1 MRALIQGETVGD
13 FIVRGRI
20 GNGGMGEVYLVEDP
34 RLAVQRAL
42 KLIALS
48 GPGFNGGPGEAE
60 EYRKRFE
67 REART
72 LASLRHPH
80 IIGVH
85 AFGELEGNPYLV
97 MTHFPSKDARH
108 WRNEEHPSLLRVV
121 DVGVQLASALEYA
134 HGQQVLHRDIK
145 LSNLLVGADD
155 EAMLIDFGLAKRQL
169 DPELTRAGK
178 TMGTYPYLAPEYMRA
193 SDDGTAVHTVLT
205 DLWAVGCVLYA
216 LTCGKA
222 AFDQKDE
229 LKLINLIKEGRFEPV
244 KRARP
249 DVPDRWAR
257 VIHRLMEPDP
267 AQRLQ
272 SAAELVEALKDD
284 PLGQVAP
291 APRPPPLPAERD
303 TEPNHLPR
311 PVRAVGTSIAAAA
324 IPATAGAAPANSGKS
339 GGNPRAEGVPPPR
352 GTGTRSGSAS
362 ESSRFSHESAP
373 SSQSQ
378 PRTRTALPQPS
389 FQIPAEPATAA
400 RSAARRK
407 LVFPIAAAALVLLL
421 GSALI
426 VVTERMG
433 GDRRSRSTAYVDPAQ
448 VERNARAE
456 REVAD
461 IQRERDARTLVTSS
475 TDAHRGPP
483 VPMFPE
489 QGVVEPTGEETAHAK
504 PAPRPPRHG
513 VSEPSPT
520 ANADSDPWRRRYG
533 TRTSFNS
540 ATAAQDPTPSAA
552 PTAATTPAAA
562 GVKIAVRVKDAI
574 GSTPPGPVIA
584 VVAAPVRVGAID
596 LPRGAELHGRVTGA
610 SGPRVLVDFTFAIVN
625 GRNIQLN
632 GTALGADGRAGV
644 PGRRGFGG
652 VSGLAAGASG
662 AAAQALIE
670 AAAGATGNPVAAAA
684 IRGAA
689 PGALDKATRIDN
701 EEDLVLTDA
710 GARFFVYVEALPG

>member
-13 FIVRGRI
+13 LIVRGRI

-34 RLAVQRAL
+34 RLAVLRAL

-60 EYRKRFE
+60 EYCKRFE

-121 DVGVQLASALEYA
+121 DVGIQLASALEYA

-229 LKLINLIKEGRFEPV
+229 LKLVNLIKEGRFEPV

-272 SAAELVEALKDD
+272 SAAELVEVLKDD

-291 APRPPPLPAERD
+291 AARPPPLPTERD
-303 TEPNHLPR
+303 TEPNHVRR

-324 IPATAGAAPANSGKS
+324 IPATAGTAPANPGKS
-339 GGNPRAEGVPPPR
+339 GRNPRTEGVPPIR
-352 GTGTRSGSAS
+352 GTANGT
-362 ESSRFSHESAP
+362 ESSLFSHASAASP
-373 SSQSQ
+373 QSQ

-400 RSAARRK
+400 RSAARRG
-407 LVFPIAAAALVLLL
+407 LVFPIAAAAFVLLL
-421 GSALI
+421 GGALI
-426 VVTERMG
+426 VVSERMG
-433 GDRRSRSTAYVDPAQ
+433 GDRRSRSTAYVDPAE
-448 VERNARAE
+448 VERSARAE

-475 TDAHRGPP
+475 TDAHRGSP
-483 VPMFPE
+483 VPRFPE
-489 QGVVEPTGEETAHAK
+489 QSVVEPAAEETAHAK
-504 PAPRPPRHG
+504 PALRPPRRG
-513 VSEPSPT
+513 VSEPSHS
-520 ANADSDPWRRRYG
+520 ANEDSDPWRQRYG

-540 ATAAQDPTPSAA
+540 ATAAQGPTPSAA
-552 PTAATTPAAA
+552 PTTATTPAAA

-584 VVAAPVRVGAID
+584 VVAVPVRVGTID

-610 SGPRVLVDFTFAIVN
+610 SGPRVLVDFTVAIVN

-652 VSGLAAGASG
+652 ASGLAAGASG
-662 AAAQALIE
+662 GAAQALIE

-689 PGALDKATRIDN
+689 PGALDKTTRIDN